1 VGVISIGMTLERFEL
16 DRTAGDGPTDTL
28 VDALERHRPRLLAI
42 ARSLRAGDPED
53 LVQSTFELAIR
64 NVGGLQR
71 AESLWPWLVT
81 IQARE
86 AFRLRRRLRAAV
98 AFGIGDGGDRGVLAG
113 DDRDPAASADLRDAL
128 RRLPTRVRAAVVLHY
143 MADLSVAETAAALG
157 VSENT
162 VKTQLKTGLRKLRE
176 SMS

>member
-1 VGVISIGMTLERFEL
+1 MTLDELEIERP
-16 DRTAGDGPTDTL
+16 AGDLATDTL
-28 VDALERHRPRLLAI
+28 IDALERHRPRLLAI

-53 LVQSTFELAIR
+53 LVQTTFELAIR
-64 NVGGLQR
+64 NVGGLHR
-71 AESLWPWLVT
+71 AEALWPWLVT

-86 AFRLRRRLRAAV
+86 AFRLRRRLRMVLPFGAATD
-98 AFGIGDGGDRGVLAG
+98 IDGGGVSDTTPDL
-113 DDRDPAASADLRDAL
+113 AASADLRDAL
-128 RRLPTRVRAAVVLHY
+128 RRLPARVRAAVVLHY
-143 MADLSVAETAAALG
+143 MADLSVTETAAALG